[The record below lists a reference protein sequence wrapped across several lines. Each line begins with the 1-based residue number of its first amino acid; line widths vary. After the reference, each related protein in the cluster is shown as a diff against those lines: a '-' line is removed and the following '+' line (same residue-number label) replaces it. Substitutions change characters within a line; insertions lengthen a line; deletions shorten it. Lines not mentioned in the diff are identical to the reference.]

1 MRRIKRTQSLDR
13 NESLLASKSE
23 ESNTQYPQFDLSL
36 INKGKFPLSDCNDEE
51 KAAFADKLAELSQLS
66 WQQLTQAPRH
76 GLGFEKID
84 YYQRPAIIPQDV
96 SILAFRFCGKAAMLG
111 FRYNRIFT
119 VIELDRAFKAYD
131 HE

>member
-1 MRRIKRTQSLDR
+1 MRKVKHPQKLDR
-13 NESLLASKSE
+13 KESVLASKSE
-23 ESNTQYPQFDLSL
+23 ESNTLYPQFDLSL
-36 INKGKFPLSDCNDEE
+36 INSGKFPLHDCNDEE

-84 YYQRPAIIPQDV
+84 DYERSAKIPQDV
-96 SILAFRFCGKAAMLG
+96 SILAFRFYGKAAMLG
-111 FRYNRIFT
+111 FRVYRVFT
-119 VIELDRAFKAYD
+119 ILELDRAFKAFD